1 MQAMSEDP
9 TRRHSAPVVLRFE
22 PEQLD
27 MIDRAAGKAALNRS
41 AWIRSTL
48 LRVAR
53 EELNEE
59 GGKGKGK
66 RSPSPA

>member
-1 MQAMSEDP
+1 MSPMSDDP
-9 TRRHSAPVVLRFE
+9 HRRHSAPVVLRFE

-27 MIDRAAGKAALNRS
+27 MIDRAADGAALNRS
-41 AWIRSTL
+41 AWMRSTL

-53 EELNEE
+53 EELGEA

-66 RSPSPA
+66 RTPSPA